1 MLEVTGM
8 RKPKRINSFR
18 KYRLSLG
25 LSRENVASETGI
37 SFSYLEKIE
46 NDVRI
51 PGRETLMKLSK
62 FYNCKV
68 EDLLETA

>member
-1 MLEVTGM
+1 M

-18 KYRLSLG
+18 KQRLSLG
-25 LSRENVASETGI
+25 LSRENVANETGI

-51 PGRETLMKLSK
+51 PGLQTLIKLSK
-62 FYNCKV
+62 FYKCKI